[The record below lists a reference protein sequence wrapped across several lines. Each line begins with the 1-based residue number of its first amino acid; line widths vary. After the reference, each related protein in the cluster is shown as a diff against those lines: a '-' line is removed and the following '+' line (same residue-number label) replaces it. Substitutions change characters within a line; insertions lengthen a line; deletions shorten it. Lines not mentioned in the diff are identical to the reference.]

1 MFEFFANVERENK
14 EVLFIF
20 DDFYLMV
27 ALTFFSSPSSQQV
40 ALCVNSFS

>member
-14 EVLFIF
+14 EVLFMF

-27 ALTFFSSPSSQQV
+27 SLTFSQV
-40 ALCVNSFS
+40 LPPNR